1 MAKPLVLVVD
11 DETTTRRLVA
21 FTLRP
26 LDIEVLGAN
35 DGTAALEIVRERT
48 PNLIIVDINLPGMDG
63 FALIEQLGALPQLQD
78 VPVVAYT
85 ARNVAGDAAQARKL
99 GARGFL
105 FKPFTTSELRSLVN
119 LHLGLESND
128 A

>member
-11 DETTTRRLVA
+11 DEMTTRRLVA
-21 FTLRP
+21 FTLKP
-26 LDIEVLGAN
+26 LDIEVMGAD
-35 DGTAALEIVRERT
+35 DGKTALEFVQKRT

-63 FALIEQLGALPQLQD
+63 FTLMEQLNRLPQLRD
-78 VPVVAYT
+78 IPFVAYT
-85 ARNVAGDAAQARKL
+85 ARNVPDDEARARKL
-99 GARGFL
+99 GARSFL
-105 FKPFTTSELRSLVN
+105 FKPFAASNLRHLVN

>member
-11 DETTTRRLVA
+11 DEITTRRLVA
-21 FTLRP
+21 FTLKP

-35 DGTAALEIVRERT
+35 DGIAALELVRERT
-48 PNLIIVDINLPGMDG
+48 PNLIIIDINLPGMDG
-63 FALIEQLGALPQLQD
+63 FALMEQLGALPQLRD
-78 VPVVAYT
+78 VPLVAYT
-85 ARNVAGDAAQARKL
+85 ARNVPDDAARARRL

-105 FKPFTTSELRSLVN
+105 FKPFSTSELRGLVN
-119 LHLGLESND
+119 QHLGLESND